1 MSNLL
6 TKPWFLATLAL
17 VILLGTQAGAFYM
30 YWSELFP
37 EQQDVHF
44 VMREEPEALE
54 WSFSSKDL
62 VQLKSELEGRLSEVG
77 AREEGL
83 LSYEARLEADRLEI
97 EGIKTEVERMRDSLM
112 SEIMKVEKWE
122 KKNLKTL
129 ADTYSNLDPVAAVS
143 IFNELDDS
151 TVAKIMRSMKPDIVG
166 DILQEMT
173 VQGGGN
179 ESLIKRAARLSDLL
193 RLFTEDE

>member
-17 VILLGTQAGAFYM
+17 LILLGTQAGAFYL
-30 YWSELFP
+30 YWSDLFP
-37 EQQDVHF
+37 EQKDVL
-44 VMREEPEALE
+44 VIKREDPDALR
-54 WSFSSKDL
+54 WSFSSADL
-62 VQLKSELEGRLSEVG
+62 VRLKSELEGRLSALDVKET
-77 AREEGL
+77 GL
-83 LSYEARLEADRLEI
+83 VTYEARLEADRAEI
-97 EGIKTEVERMRDSLM
+97 EGIKLDVKRMRDSLLD
-112 SEIMKVEKWE
+112 EILKVEEWE

-129 ADTYSNLDPVAAVS
+129 ADTYSNLEPDAAVR

-151 TVAKIMRSMKPDIVG
+151 TVAKIMRSMKSDVVG
-166 DILQEMT
+166 DILQEMA

-193 RLFTEDE
+193 RLFTDDE